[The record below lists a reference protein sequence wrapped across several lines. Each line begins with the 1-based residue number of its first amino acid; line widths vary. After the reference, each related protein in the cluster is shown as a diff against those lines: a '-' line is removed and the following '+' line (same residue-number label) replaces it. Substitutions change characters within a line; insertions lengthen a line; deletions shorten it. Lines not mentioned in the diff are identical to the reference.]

1 MIKITAKNDYGEK
14 ETFEKWNGKFY
25 DESDL
30 DQIINVTND
39 TAIYRP
45 DSTLDGEGVPIAYV
59 VTNAFPDNH
68 MRDILYSIEESSV
81 MRANCAGLHVIQ
93 HFSIVVLYY

>member
-30 DQIINVTND
+30 DQIIN
-39 TAIYRP
+39 
-45 DSTLDGEGVPIAYV
+45 DGAVKAREIAQ
-59 VTNAFPDNH
+59 P
-68 MRDILYSIEESSV
+68 
-81 MRANCAGLHVIQ
+81 VIKEVYENIG
-93 HFSIVVLYY
+93 FLTKSF

>member
-59 VTNAFPDNH
+59 VTNAFPDT
-68 MRDILYSIEESSV
+68 
-81 MRANCAGLHVIQ
+81 
-93 HFSIVVLYY
+93 